1 MKTIPL
7 ESGKFYHI
15 YNRGIN
21 GCNLFYEPENY
32 EYFLHLYDK
41 YISPVAETYAWVL
54 MRNHFHLLVRIK
66 KEEDILFMVPTPEG
80 LKDLSWSGV
89 NLSASLR
96 PESGLKREENMRG
109 TNLICQTPEGLKD
122 TSGSGVNLSES
133 YRPESVSNATKK
145 YIPVNQFS
153 HLFNAYTKAI
163 NKRFHRTGSL
173 FEHPFRRI
181 RVESENHLKYLVY
194 YIHHN
199 PIHHGFREHYLDY
212 PRSSYLTILSPKT
225 TRLNRAEVLNWFTDK
240 GNFEK
245 YHTKEQIEK
254 YNDLIIDNLNDQ

>member
-7 ESGKFYHI
+7 EYGKFYHI

-21 GCNLFYEPENY
+21 ACNLFKENENY

-41 YISPVAETYAWVL
+41 YISPIADTFAWVL

-66 KEEDILFMVPTPEG
+66 TQKEISFMGETPEG
-80 LKDLSWSGV
+80 F
-89 NLSASLR
+89 
-96 PESGLKREENMRG
+96 EN
-109 TNLICQTPEGLKD
+109 
-122 TSGSGVNLSES
+122 TSGSVSNLSES
-133 YRPESVSNATKK
+133 FRPESVSRIKRKK
-145 YIPVNQFS
+145 YKPSNQFS

-181 RVESENHLKYLVY
+181 PVHTNEQLKYLVY

-199 PIHHGFREHYLDY
+199 PIHHGFYEHYLEY
-212 PRSSYLTILSPKT
+212 PWSSYLTIVSPKQT
-225 TRLNRAEVLNWFTDK
+225 KLSRNEVLNWYSDK
-240 GNFEK
+240 SNFVK
-245 YHTKEQIEK
+245 YHSQEQIEK
-254 YNDLIIDNLNDQ
+254 FDDLIIDYLNDQ